1 MSTLFSS
8 RWYRVAGLKP
18 TLSPRLLIRRQRVRG
33 ETWYVLADPVR
44 GRSLRLNA
52 AAYGMAARL
61 DGERTVQQLWDS
73 LSPDGGDAAT
83 QDETIELLAQLRE
96 AALVQFDRPAD
107 FDLLLPHLQESAQ
120 PRGRGNLLAWRVPL
134 GDPTWLLQ
142 RLRPVQEL
150 CFSRTG
156 LVLWLLAIA
165 TLLLQVLQHAPS
177 LWAYGS
183 RWIDSPRFVLLALLL
198 FWPIKLLHELAHGLA
213 VQRWGGR
220 VRAAGVTLMLLMP
233 VPYVDASAASGFVRR
248 RHRMAVAGAGMMAEL
263 ALAAVAMPL
272 WLWLDDGWWR
282 AAAFMTLI
290 VAGVSTLLFNI
301 NPLQR
306 LDGYYLATDALGLP
320 NLGPRSRAWWDRV
333 LRRRLLGL
341 HPLEPM
347 PVARGE
353 APWLAAYAPLSWLMT
368 IAVASLGVAWVGRW
382 SFGLGVACAL
392 VLGWQVVARPV
403 FRLLGAL
410 RQAALVQQDSR
421 VRWRRAGVG
430 AIAAALL
437 ALGVPW
443 PQSLLVRGV
452 VWPPEQTQLRAE
464 EAGRVEEVYQADAMP
479 IRAGDPVFRL
489 VNVALRTEQAR
500 QAARVAALEVALF
513 DALPGGGSASGDA
526 GAELAS
532 ARAELAR
539 LDDRVN
545 ALTVRAQVGGRLALP
560 EGRDLPGQHVA
571 RGRLVGRVLTDAPPT
586 VRVAVPEAEAGDLR
600 RLAGTV
606 SVRLASSRGVQRAA
620 SLARDSGGAVAQ
632 LPSAA
637 LSVRHGGPVMTD
649 PKDSQ
654 DLTPTQPVVLLDVVL
669 AQASDTGGAR
679 IGERAWVRFEA
690 GRTPLA
696 LHIADT
702 VRREVSQRFN
712 PSF

>member
-1 MSTLFSS
+1 MSSLFSP
-8 RWYRVAGLKP
+8 RWYRVAGLRP
-18 TLSPRLLIRRQRVRG
+18 ALSQRLQVRRQRVRG

-61 DGERTVQQLWDS
+61 DGQRTVQQLWDS
-73 LSPDGGDAAT
+73 LATDGGDAPT
-83 QDETIELLAQLRE
+83 QDETIDLLAQLRE

-134 GDPTWLLQ
+134 GDPTGLLQ
-142 RLRPVQEL
+142 RLRPVQEI
-150 CFSRTG
+150 CFTRTA
-156 LVLWLLAIA
+156 LVLWLLAVSS
-165 TLLLQVLQHAPS
+165 LLVLVLQHAPA

-198 FWPIKLLHELAHGLA
+198 FWPIKLMHELAHGLA

-272 WLWLDDGWWR
+272 WLWLEDGWWR

-290 VAGVSTLLFNI
+290 VAGVSTLLFNA

-306 LDGYYLATDALGLP
+306 LDGYYLLTDALGLP
-320 NLGPRSRAWWDRV
+320 NLGPRSRAWWDGV

-341 HPLEPM
+341 RAVEPM

-353 APWLAAYAPLSWLMT
+353 TPWLAAYAPLSWLMT
-368 IAVASLGVAWVGRW
+368 VVVASLGVAWVGRW
-382 SFGLGVACAL
+382 SFGLGLACAL

-403 FRLLGAL
+403 FRLLRTL
-410 RQAALVQQDSR
+410 RQAALAQQDSR
-421 VRWRRAGVG
+421 TRWRRAGLV
-430 AIAAALL
+430 AIAALL
-437 ALGVPW
+437 LVLGMPW

-452 VWPPEQTQLRAE
+452 VWPQEQTQLRAE
-464 EAGRVEEVYQADAMP
+464 EAGRVEAVFQPDAAP
-479 IRAGDPVFRL
+479 VRAGDAVFRL
-489 VNVALRTEQAR
+489 SNIALETQQAR

-513 DALPGGGSASGDA
+513 DALPAGGSASGDA
-526 GAELAS
+526 RAELA
-532 ARAELAR
+532 AAQAELAR
-539 LDDRVN
+539 LDERVA
-545 ALTVRAQVGGRLALP
+545 ALTVRAQVDGRLALP
-560 EGRDLPGQHVA
+560 DAQDLPGQHVA

-600 RLAGTV
+600 KLAGV
-606 SVRLASSRGVQRAA
+606 VRVRLASSRGVERVA

-637 LSVRHGGPVMTD
+637 LSVRHGGPVLTD
-649 PKDSQ
+649 PQDPQ
-654 DLTPTQPVVLLDVVL
+654 DLTPTQPVVVLDVVL
-669 AQASDTGGAR
+669 AQMPEGGGAR
-679 IGERAWVRFEA
+679 MGERAWVRFEA
-690 GRTPLA
+690 GSVPLA
-696 LHIADT
+696 LSLADA
-702 VRREVSQRFN
+702 VRRQVLQRFN